1 MHLSKPIRLALAG
14 AALAAVSGRMPPLL
28 SFYLA
33 LIAAACLL
41 GAAFLGHLR
50 AVDDPAPATI
60 VEAAAC
66 AAAGLLMVVTA
77 AVRFPGIGIG
87 DATGGGV
94 LVRVA
99 IAIVVAAAILPPLVR
114 GVAAAVGHAHALD
127 ARREALS
134 KRVRRIVGT
143 A

>member
-28 SFYLA
+28 AFYLA
-33 LIAAACLL
+33 LVAAACLL

-50 AVDDPAPATI
+50 AVDDPGPATI

-66 AAAGLLMVVTA
+66 AFAGLLMVVTA

-87 DATGGGV
+87 EATGGGV

-99 IAIVVAAAILPPLVR
+99 IAIVVAAASLPPLVR
-114 GVAAAVGHAHALD
+114 GIAAAVGRAHALD

>member
-1 MHLSKPIRLALAG
+1 MHLSKPLRLALVG
-14 AALAAVSGRMPPLL
+14 AALAALSGRMPPLL
-28 SFYLA
+28 AFYLA
-33 LIAAACLL
+33 LVAAACLL

-50 AVDDPAPATI
+50 AVDEPGPATI

-66 AAAGLLMVVTA
+66 AAAGLLLVVTA
-77 AVRFPGIGIG
+77 AVRFPAIGMG
-87 DATGGGV
+87 EATGGGM

-99 IAIVVAAAILPPLVR
+99 IAIVAAALILPPLIR
-114 GVAAAVGHAHALD
+114 GAAAAAGHVHGLD

>member
-28 SFYLA
+28 AFYLA
-33 LIAAACLL
+33 LVAAACLL

-50 AVDDPAPATI
+50 AVDDPGPATI

-66 AAAGLLMVVTA
+66 AFAGLLMVVTA

-87 DATGGGV
+87 EATGGGV

-99 IAIVVAAAILPPLVR
+99 IAIVVAAAVLPPLVR
-114 GVAAAVGHAHALD
+114 GAATAAGHAHALD